1 MNKTKILI
9 FIDWYLPGY
18 KAGGPIQSV
27 ANLVAHLK
35 NDFDISLITRDTDY
49 SETTPYKDVKSNK
62 WITTDGVRIYY
73 VSKEQLS
80 YSTIYKLIDA
90 ETFDYIYLNGVY
102 SLYFTLVPLFILRKK
117 HGNRIVV
124 AARGMLS
131 TGSLNVKKTK
141 KQLFLR
147 MIKMAKLFSGVTFHA
162 TTETEFQDIR
172 TVLGDKINIKTAG
185 NLAAFHK
192 ENKFTPK
199 TKQAGTVRLVNI
211 ARIAPEKNLLQA
223 LQILGLV
230 KVNVEFDFYGPVY
243 DTGYWEQCKEVIK
256 ALPSNIKVTYKE
268 SIESSRVLEVLKGY
282 HFLFMPT
289 TGENFGHV
297 ILQAMSASCPVI
309 ISDLTPWKQLESK
322 KCGWDVPLQDMQA
335 FINVIERANA
345 MPQEQ
350 YTEWAKS
357 AFDCANSYIENAETL
372 KRNKEL
378 FSV

>member
-1 MNKTKILI
+1 VSKTKILI

-35 NDFDISLITRDTDY
+35 TDFDISIITRDTDY
-49 SETTPYKDVKSNK
+49 SETIPYSDVKSNR
-62 WITTDGVRIYY
+62 WIVSDGIRIYY
-73 VSKEQLS
+73 ASKDQLS
-80 YSTIYKLIDA
+80 YSTIYKLI
-90 ETFDYIYLNGVY
+90 EEESFDYIYLNGIY
-102 SLYFTLVPLFILRKK
+102 SLYFTLIPLFILRKK
-117 HGNRIVV
+117 HGKRIVI

-162 TTETEFQDIR
+162 TTEAEHQDIR
-172 TVLGDKINIKTAG
+172 AILGDKINIKTAG
-185 NLAAFHK
+185 NLAAIQK
-192 ENKFTPK
+192 ENSFTK
-199 TKQAGTVRLVNI
+199 RTKESGTLRLVNV

-230 KVNVEFDFYGPVY
+230 QTKVEFDFYGPVY
-243 DTGYWEQCKEVIK
+243 DIAYWDQCKEVIK
-256 ALPSNIKVTYKE
+256 ALPSHIKATYKE
-268 SIESSRVLEVLKGY
+268 SVESDKVMEVLKDH

-289 TGENFGHV
+289 TGENFGHI

-309 ISDLTPWKQLESK
+309 ISNLTPWRQLESK
-322 KCGWDVPLQDMQA
+322 KCGWDIPLQNMQG
-335 FINVIERANA
+335 FINAIDHANA
-345 MPQEQ
+345 MTQLE
-350 YTEWAKS
+350 YDEWSKS
-357 AFDCANSYIENAETL
+357 AFNSANNYINNAETV

-378 FSV
+378 FS